1 MIKKLILVLFI
12 ILYSKTTLSTNIAVL
27 DIEKLLDSNKYYQEF
42 LLKIE
47 NNQKINSNIIKENE
61 IKLNKMQSE
70 IDKSK
75 LVLNETEINNLIK
88 NYNIELDK
96 FTNLVDSFNM
106 HYQDEIIK
114 MRKLIL
120 QEIIVLTEKY
130 AKNNNIELI
139 LDSTNYLIASNNI
152 NITEII
158 KKMLIDIE
166 LKLEFKDFENN

>member
-88 NYNIELDK
+88 NYNIE
-96 FTNLVDSFNM
+96 
-106 HYQDEIIK
+106 
-114 MRKLIL
+114 
-120 QEIIVLTEKY
+120 
-130 AKNNNIELI
+130 
-139 LDSTNYLIASNNI
+139 
-152 NITEII
+152 
-158 KKMLIDIE
+158 
-166 LKLEFKDFENN
+166 

>member
-88 NYNIELDK
+88 NYNIEWDK

-130 AKNNNIELI
+130 AKNNNIDLV
-139 LDSTNYLIASNNI
+139 LDSTSYLIASNAI
-152 NITEII
+152 NITNDIKNKLNEITFN
-158 KKMLIDIE
+158 
-166 LKLEFKDFENN
+166 LEFKNFEKN

>member
-1 MIKKLILVLFI
+1 MIKKFILVFFI

-27 DIEKLLDSNKYYQEF
+27 DIEKLLDSNKYYKEF
-42 LLKIE
+42 LLEIE

-61 IKLNKMQSE
+61 IKLNKIKSE

-75 LVLNETEINNLIK
+75 IVLNETEINNLIN
-88 NYNIELDK
+88 NYNIELGK

-130 AKNNNIELI
+130 AKNNNIDLV
-139 LDSTNYLIASNNI
+139 LDSTSYLIASNSI
-152 NITEII
+152 NITNDIKNKLNEINFN
-158 KKMLIDIE
+158 
-166 LKLEFKDFENN
+166 LEFESFEKN

>member
-130 AKNNNIELI
+130 AKNNNIDLV
-139 LDSTNYLIASNNI
+139 LDSTSYLIASNAI
-152 NITEII
+152 NITNDIKNKLNEITFN
-158 KKMLIDIE
+158 
-166 LKLEFKDFENN
+166 LEFKNFEKN